1 MWMWSI
7 SGRESMEARAA
18 LLGLASDFLKDYNG
32 RYGNTSEFQR
42 YKGGEDSLR
51 SRYPDFTPAAPGFV
65 IPEEISVAFDRRGV
79 PKLVDVLAL
88 PDACV
93 TDVEKA
99 KVRA

>member
-1 MWMWSI
+1 
-7 SGRESMEARAA
+7 MERAA
-18 LLGLASDFLKDYNG
+18 LLGVASDFLKDYNL

-42 YKGGEDSLR
+42 YEGGKESLGCL
-51 SRYPDFTPAAPGFV
+51 YPDFTPSAPSFI

-99 KVRA
+99 KVSMCGMHQLF